1 MRNLSQREASLNG
14 DLSHHLPWVE
24 DAVGCSDFSKGT
36 STWPVIHHGM
46 PLSGGQVAQDPRSV
60 WGCGRRGCM
69 CVLARGGVSAQGRF
83 PSSALGVRSVCTL
96 LVLGANRQGGSTPL
110 DPWGSGWSQC
120 FLWEGWMISPI
131 SGMSLLGVV
140 CQVTE
145 GISSS

>member
-1 MRNLSQREASLNG
+1 MGISVTIYHGWRMRWGAQTSPKGHPRGLSSIMVCLCQ
-14 DLSHHLPWVE
+14 E
-24 DAVGCSDFSKGT
+24 DRLLRTRGVSGAVGGEDVC
-36 STWPVIHHGM
+36 V
-46 PLSGGQVAQDPRSV
+46 
-60 WGCGRRGCM
+60 